1 MTLQELKMRVRELED
16 ALEQIQSLIDS
27 VLGEPENDEE

>member
-27 VLGEPENDEE
+27 VLGEPEDDEE